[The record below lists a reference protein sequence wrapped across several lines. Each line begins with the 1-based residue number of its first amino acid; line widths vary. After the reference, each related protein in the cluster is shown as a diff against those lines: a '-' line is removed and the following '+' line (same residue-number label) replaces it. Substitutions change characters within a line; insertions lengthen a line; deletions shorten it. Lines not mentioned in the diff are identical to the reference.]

1 MKIWWSSN
9 KTVGWECSKVY
20 REAETFVNFR
30 LWKSPMRDQTVTI
43 AINRNVQFSNRCS
56 QEACGQA
63 QLTGCVRALE
73 LMATCLVKGILLQQ
87 TQELLP
93 VCPWSCTKTV
103 EQIAVAYTGG
113 RVLCAPHHSFPGPA
127 GTYVCRMNICSLL
140 EATQPPR
147 MKTEIFAGSGLLW
160 KKCRI
165 WKTLYPMK
173 TVAAALKQE
182 EIPLR

>member
-56 QEACGQA
+56 QEGCDQV

-73 LMATCLVKGILLQQ
+73 LMATCLVKGLLLQQ

-113 RVLCAPHHSFPGPA
+113 RVLCAPHHSIPGPA
-127 GTYVCRMNICSLL
+127 GTYVRRMNGCSLL

-160 KKCRI
+160 KKNVASEKHCI
-165 WKTLYPMK
+165 PWK
-173 TVAAALKQE
+173 Q
-182 EIPLR
+182 